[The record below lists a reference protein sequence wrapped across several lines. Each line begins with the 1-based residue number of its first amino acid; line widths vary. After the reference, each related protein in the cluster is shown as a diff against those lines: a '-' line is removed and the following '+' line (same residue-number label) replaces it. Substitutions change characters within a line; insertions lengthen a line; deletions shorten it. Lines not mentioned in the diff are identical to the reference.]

1 MKQVASFVATLVLLG
16 VVLAILHHLLLWL
29 NLPDIVA
36 LLVFALPL
44 VAYIAYTTQPT
55 RALWLRSALSIYT
68 GFGGVVLAAAGLVY
82 LIG

>member
-1 MKQVASFVATLVLLG
+1 LNPIASFVATFFCLG
-16 VVLAILHHLLLWL
+16 VTFALLHLILLWL
-29 NLPDIVA
+29 NPPDVVA

-44 VAYIAYTTQPT
+44 VSYIAYTTQPT

-68 GFGGVVLAAAGLVY
+68 SFAGVVLATAGLVY